1 MSQPVAN
8 CPSCGA
14 PVQFRWSSAV
24 QTVCPFCRSVLVRDD
39 LDLKKVGQV
48 ADLPPDPS
56 PISLWTEGTYRG
68 KTFQVLGRIIYEWEG
83 GGWNEWH
90 IVFSDGAS
98 GWLSDAQLQ
107 YAVSFLV
114 DLRTLNPGALSP
126 AVALPQAAEMR
137 RGKELTFNQIDYEV
151 ATITR
156 ASYKGVEGE
165 LPFPFSGKSDMLFA
179 DLRTEGRAFGTV
191 DYSEGAPLLFL
202 GEWVEFEELGL
213 KNLKQF
219 EGWS

>member
-1 MSQPVAN
+1 MSAPIGN

-24 QTVCPFCRSVLVRDD
+24 QTVCPFCKSILVRDD
-39 LDLKKVGQV
+39 LKLENVGKV

-56 PISLWTEGTYRG
+56 PICLYTEGVYRG
-68 KTFQVLGRIIYEWEG
+68 KGFQVLGRILYQWEN

-90 IVFSDGAS
+90 IVFSDGTS

-107 YAVSFLV
+107 YAVSFW
-114 DLRTLNPGALSP
+114 TNPGVELPTSEQASP
-126 AVALPQAAEMR
+126 GQVINV
-137 RGKELTFNQIDYEV
+137 GNIIYQISTV
-151 ATITR
+151 TV

-165 LPFPFSGKSDMLFA
+165 LPFPFYGKRDMYFA
-179 DLRTEGRAFGTV
+179 DLRTSGRAFGTI
-191 DYSEGAPLLFL
+191 DYSDGAPMLFL
-202 GEWVEFEELGL
+202 GEWVELEELQL
-213 KNLKQF
+213 KNVRQF

>member
-24 QTVCPFCRSVLVRDD
+24 QTVCPFCRSILVRDD
-39 LDLKKVGQV
+39 LDLKNVGKV

-68 KTFQVLGRIIYEWEG
+68 KSFQVLGRIIYAWEN

-90 IVFSDGAS
+90 IVFSDGSS

-107 YAVSFLV
+107 YAVSFVANQATPL
-114 DLRTLNPGALSP
+114 P
-126 AVALPQAAEMR
+126 AAAEVR
-137 RGKELTFNQIDYEV
+137 RGAHFTFNQIDYEV
-151 ATITR
+151 ATRTR

-165 LPFPFSGKSDMLFA
+165 LPFPFYGKSDMLFA
-179 DLRTEGRAFGTV
+179 DLKTSGRAFGTL
-191 DYSEGAPLLFL
+191 DYSDPTPLLFL
-202 GEWVEFEELGL
+202 GESVEFEELQL
-213 KNLKQF
+213 KNLRQF

>member
-1 MSQPVAN
+1 MSEPVAN

-24 QTVCPFCRSVLVRDD
+24 QTVCPFCHSILVRDD
-39 LDLKKVGQV
+39 LDLKNVGKV

-56 PISLWTEGTYRG
+56 PISLLTEGTYRG
-68 KTFQVLGRIIYEWEG
+68 KSFQVLGRIIYAWED

-90 IVFSDGAS
+90 IVFSDGSS

-114 DLRTLNPGALSP
+114 TAPPTLPGEDEVS
-126 AVALPQAAEMR
+126 
-137 RGKELTFNQIDYEV
+137 RGKELELSQIVYQV
-151 ATITR
+151 ATRTR

-165 LPFPFSGKSDMLFA
+165 LPFPFYGKSDMLFA
-179 DLRTEGRAFGTV
+179 DLKTSGRAFGTI
-191 DYSEGAPLLFL
+191 DYSDPTPALFL
-202 GEWVEFEELGL
+202 GEWVEFEELQL
-213 KNLKQF
+213 KNLRQF

>member
-1 MSQPVAN
+1 MSQPFAN

-24 QTVCPFCRSVLVRDD
+24 QTVCTFCRSILIRSD
-39 LDLKKVGQV
+39 LDLKAVGNV

-56 PISLWTEGTYRG
+56 PICLLTEGSYRG
-68 KTFQVLGRIIYEWEG
+68 KTFQVLGRILYEWEN

-90 IVFSDGAS
+90 IVFSDGTS

-107 YAVSFLV
+107 YAVSFL
-114 DLRTLNPGALSP
+114 TNPGGTLP
-126 AVALPQAAEMR
+126 AAAEVF
-137 RGKELTFNQIDYEV
+137 RGKQFNFGQTAYEV

-156 ASYKGVEGE
+156 AAYKGVEGE
-165 LPFPFSGKSDMLFA
+165 LPFPFYGKSGMLFA
-179 DLRTEGRAFGTV
+179 DLRTQGHAFGTL
-191 DYSEGAPLLFL
+191 DYSDETPVLYI
-202 GEWVEFEELGL
+202 GEWVNFEDLQL
-213 KNLKQF
+213 KNLRQF

>member
-1 MSQPVAN
+1 MSQPQAN

-24 QTVCPFCRSVLVRDD
+24 QTVCPFCHSILVRDD
-39 LDLKKVGQV
+39 LDLKKVGTV

-56 PISLWTEGTYRG
+56 PIQLLTSGTYNN
-68 KTFQVLGRIIYEWEG
+68 KKFDVIGRIIYQYEQ

-90 IVFSDGAS
+90 IVFSDGVS

-114 DLRTLNPGALSP
+114 PGIS
-126 AVALPQAAEMR
+126 LPPEDQVT
-137 RGKELTFNQIDYEV
+137 RGKHFTFSNIDFEV
-151 ATITR
+151 STMTI
-156 ASYKGVEGE
+156 ANYKGVEGE
-165 LPFPFSGKSDMLFA
+165 LPFPFYGKSNMLFA
-179 DLRTEGRAFGTV
+179 DLRTQADNFATL
-191 DYSEGAPLLFL
+191 DYSDQSTPMLFVGKTVPYEAL
-202 GEWVEFEELGL
+202 QLQNVR
-213 KNLKQF
+213 QF